1 MLVLGRGAEDL
12 SVGQFLASKEP
23 QTLTGLEGLDHFWK
37 HFEPGCQDDV
47 GHFMGRLW
55 AFSGSSFFGG
65 RFFHVHETGR
75 LEEREQVSLNLL
87 FPQEQT
93 HPTLEDLVTFWSNEG
108 YMAHQE
114 PWFYTCKDSNK
125 KEQAGRNMN
134 NQSTSRSEF
143 AFLSRSIASTFT
155 WLPIRSSASSFTRF
169 TDLKLDTMWPYTV
182 WTMRTGM
189 RMTIRTRY
197 SCRT

>member
-23 QTLTGLEGLDHFWK
+23 QTLTGLEGMDHFWK

-75 LEEREQVSLNLL
+75 ARRKGAGFTQPVVPTGADTPHLGGFGHLL
-87 FPQEQT
+87 VQ
-93 HPTLEDLVTFWSNEG
+93 
-108 YMAHQE
+108 
-114 PWFYTCKDSNK
+114 
-125 KEQAGRNMN
+125 
-134 NQSTSRSEF
+134 
-143 AFLSRSIASTFT
+143 
-155 WLPIRSSASSFTRF
+155 
-169 TDLKLDTMWPYTV
+169 
-182 WTMRTGM
+182 
-189 RMTIRTRY
+189 
-197 SCRT
+197 